1 MHPYKG
7 ISVISEGIDGTGKGK
22 VVEAWK
28 EWCKANGLLY
38 FDLLDF
44 WQKERYHPQFT
55 QPDKKY
61 FLDISKYDVIFS
73 AEPTHAWHGAV
84 IREEYLGDNGRMYDT
99 KTIATA
105 YAEDRR
111 VLFNREI
118 GPALEMGKLVLQ
130 SRNDMSSYTYQ
141 IVDAQQ
147 KGQKWTL
154 EDALLLEGN
163 ILALQS
169 SPNLIIISTVKDVE
183 EVIKRIKERPD
194 QQDKHE
200 KNYEMQRLLKPM
212 YESKELTYLYE
223 SRGTQIRYLDAG
235 ISVESTKA
243 QAKDI
248 LGEFLKSKGFLK

>member
-7 ISVISEGIDGTGKGK
+7 ISVIFEGIDGTGKGK
-22 VVEAWK
+22 VGEACKEFCEENHLTYTDLVE
-28 EWCKANGLLY
+28 
-38 FDLLDF
+38 F
-44 WQKERYHPQFT
+44 WQKEKYHPQFN

-84 IREEYLGDNGRMYDT
+84 IREEYLGDNGRVYDT

-118 GPALEMGKLVLQ
+118 GPALAMGKLVLQ

-141 IVDAQQ
+141 IVDARQ

-154 EDALLLEGN
+154 EDAISLDGN
-163 ILALQS
+163 ILALQN
-169 SPNLIIISTVKDVE
+169 SPNLIVISTVKDVE
-183 EVIKRIKERPD
+183 EVIRRIKERPD

-212 YESKELTYLYE
+212 YESKELINLYE
-223 SRGTQIRYLDAG
+223 SRGTQIKYLDVG